1 MISLPKISAR
11 AMALEILYLVDQ
23 EEAYSNLALN
33 SVLEKYRPE
42 KQDRGFVTELAYGA
56 LRTQNTLDWV
66 LGRFLK
72 KPVTGLTP
80 WIRNILRSGVYQLM
94 FMDRV
99 PVSAAVNESVNLAK
113 RYGHKGTVGLVNGVL
128 RNVVRSLPDIAFP
141 DPEKEPVQH
150 IAVKYSH
157 PEWLVKRWLK
167 EYGFTETVEL
177 CKANNEI
184 PPNAVRTNTLR
195 ISRAEL
201 KNRLEDEGLQV
212 MEGHLAPE
220 TLIIEGFKS
229 VGSIAAHREGLFLV
243 QDESSTLVGHAL
255 KPAPGSMVIDAC
267 SAPGGK
273 TTHLAQ
279 LMGNR
284 GRIVA
289 CDIHEHKLDLV
300 RENVGRLGIIIIEP
314 VLLDATR
321 LHEEYSGQADYILV
335 DAPCSGLGVLRRR
348 PEIRWRKKP
357 EQIAELHEL
366 QLAILDSAA
375 RCLKPGGALVY
386 STCTVTEEEN
396 TGVVKEILRRHPELK
411 PESLAGCLP
420 ESLPDLSG
428 LETIPDGYVQFLPH
442 RHGTDGFFIARFRRV
457 TDDAG

>member
-1 MISLPKISAR
+1 MTDLQKNISAR
-11 AMALEILYLVDQ
+11 AMALEILYLVDH
-23 EEAYSNLALN
+23 EDAYSNLALN
-33 SVLEKYRPE
+33 SVLEKHRPE
-42 KQDRGFVTELAYGA
+42 KQDRGFVTELVYGA
-56 LRTQNTLDWV
+56 LRTRNTLDWV

-72 KPVTGLTP
+72 KPLTGLTP
-80 WIRNILRSGVYQLM
+80 WIRNILRVGVYQLM
-94 FMDRV
+94 FMDKV

-128 RNVVRSLPDIAFP
+128 RNVARSLSEIAYPDQ
-141 DPEKEPVQH
+141 EKDPVQH

-157 PEWLVKRWLK
+157 PAWLVERWLK
-167 EYGFTETVEL
+167 EFGFAETVEL
-177 CKANNEI
+177 CRANNEI

-195 ISRAEL
+195 ISRDEL
-201 KNRLEDEGLQV
+201 KKRLEAEGIQV
-212 MEGHLAPE
+212 TEGRLAPE
-220 TLIIEGFKS
+220 TLLLEGFKS

-255 KPAPGSMVIDAC
+255 KPAPGSLVIDAC

-279 LMGNR
+279 LMRNS

-289 CDIHEHKLDLV
+289 CDVHAHKLNLV
-300 RENVGRLGIIIIEP
+300 RENVERLDITIIEP

-321 LHEEYSGQADYILV
+321 LHEKFAGLADYILV

-348 PEIRWRKKP
+348 PEIRWRKEP
-357 EQIAELHEL
+357 GQIAELRDL

-396 TGVVKEILRRHPELK
+396 TGVVHEILRRRPELK
-411 PESLAGCLP
+411 AESLADCLP
-420 ESLPDLSG
+420 GSLAGTPG
-428 LETIPDGYVQFLPH
+428 LETIPEGYVQFLPH
-442 RHGTDGFFIARFRRV
+442 RHGTDGFFISRLRR
-457 TDDAG
+457 ALE

>member
-220 TLIIEGFKS
+220 TLIIE
-229 VGSIAAHREGLFLV
+229 
-243 QDESSTLVGHAL
+243 
-255 KPAPGSMVIDAC
+255 
-267 SAPGGK
+267 
-273 TTHLAQ
+273 
-279 LMGNR
+279 
-284 GRIVA
+284 
-289 CDIHEHKLDLV
+289 
-300 RENVGRLGIIIIEP
+300 
-314 VLLDATR
+314 
-321 LHEEYSGQADYILV
+321 
-335 DAPCSGLGVLRRR
+335 
-348 PEIRWRKKP
+348 
-357 EQIAELHEL
+357 
-366 QLAILDSAA
+366 
-375 RCLKPGGALVY
+375 
-386 STCTVTEEEN
+386 
-396 TGVVKEILRRHPELK
+396 
-411 PESLAGCLP
+411 
-420 ESLPDLSG
+420 
-428 LETIPDGYVQFLPH
+428 
-442 RHGTDGFFIARFRRV
+442 
-457 TDDAG
+457 

>member
-1 MISLPKISAR
+1 MTDLQKKISAR
-11 AMALEILYLVDQ
+11 AMALEILYLVDH

-42 KQDRGFVTELAYGA
+42 KQDRGFVTELVYGV
-56 LRTQNTLDWV
+56 LRTRNTLDWV

-72 KPVTGLTP
+72 KPIAGLTP
-80 WIRNILRSGVYQLM
+80 WIRNILRAGVYQLM
-94 FMDRV
+94 YLDKV
-99 PVSAAVNESVNLAK
+99 PESAAVNESVNLAK

-128 RNVVRSLPDIAFP
+128 RNVARSLREISFP
-141 DPEKEPVQH
+141 DPEKDPVQH

-157 PEWLVKRWLK
+157 PAWLVERWLG
-167 EYGFTETVEL
+167 EYGFAETVEL
-177 CKANNEI
+177 CRANNDI

-195 ISRAEL
+195 TSREDL
-201 KNRLEDEGLQV
+201 KKRLEEEGLRV
-212 MEGHLAPE
+212 TEGRLAPE
-220 TLIIEGFKS
+220 TLVLEGFKS

-279 LMGNR
+279 LMANS

-289 CDIHEHKLDLV
+289 CDIHQHKLELV
-300 RENVGRLGIIIIEP
+300 RENAGRLGITVIEP
-314 VLLDATR
+314 LLLDAAK
-321 LHEEYSGQADYILV
+321 LHAKFAGQADYILV

-348 PEIRWRKKP
+348 PEIRWRKQP
-357 EQIAELHEL
+357 GQIMELREL
-366 QLAILDSAA
+366 QLAILESAVQ
-375 RCLKPGGALVY
+375 CLKPGGALVY

-396 TGVVKEILRRHPELK
+396 TGVVREILRRQPELK

-420 ESLPDLSG
+420 ENLSG
-428 LETIPDGYVQFLPH
+428 LPGPDTIRDGYVQFLPH
-442 RHGTDGFFIARFRRV
+442 RHGADGFFIARLRR
-457 TDDAG
+457 AK